1 MQRFDLNKNSTQ
13 NFNAD
18 VDTNADSTSRTSSIP
33 AVSKI
38 KMVWYIQMGY
48 TNENT
53 NFKHNVGLVD
63 MELGS

>member
-1 MQRFDLNKNSTQ
+1 MQRFTLNKNLTQ

-18 VDTNADSTSRTSSIP
+18 VDTNAKSTSGTS
-33 AVSKI
+33 
-38 KMVWYIQMGY
+38 IQMGY

-53 NFKHNVGLVD
+53 NFTHNVGLVN